1 MTVLFQRDSYK
12 ILNEIIIVKTQKKY
26 IDLIPKSIF
35 ELIVDFQVQLSLNNI
50 KLYFFKTNSNTVYF
64 FYKIQYQII

>member
-1 MTVLFQRDSYK
+1 MIVLFQRDSYN
-12 ILNEIIIVKTQKKY
+12 IFNEIIIVKTQKNN

-50 KLYFFKTNSNTVYF
+50 KLYFLKN
-64 FYKIQYQII
+64 QE